1 VDLRSLRYA
10 ITLAEELHFGRS
22 ARREFISAQ
31 SFGASIKR
39 LEHHVGFAIFHRSS
53 RRVSLTPR
61 GVAFVARARVVL
73 DELDELR
80 LGPSTEL
87 EASGHQEL
95 VIGTLGFGL
104 AELWAPVWDVFRTT
118 APHVRLRHRDLDL
131 VTQHQMVQ
139 SGAVDAGIVF
149 DLGPVDGLRIDDVY
163 FASRVAVVPAW
174 SELAQLDV
182 VSASDLADV
191 EWIGMSPV
199 DGMLGWL
206 GPAADACRPSGVTR
220 PDSIANAVAVTGGVG
235 LHAAPAA
242 RYYPRPD
249 VTYVPAEGPGC
260 SIAIATRE
268 DDDRA
273 EVAALR
279 AAVTAALALAAP
291 GADRTDVG

>member
-1 VDLRSLRYA
+1 MRSLRYA
-10 ITLAEELHFGRS
+10 VTLAEELHFGRS
-22 ARREFISAQ
+22 AKREFISAQ
-31 SFGASIKR
+31 GFGERIRR
-39 LEHHVGFAIFHRSS
+39 LERDVGFAIFHRSS

-61 GVAFVARARVVL
+61 GVVFVARARVVL
-73 DELDELR
+73 DELDGMR
-80 LGPSTEL
+80 LDPSVKL

-104 AELWAPVWDVFRTT
+104 AELWAHVWDVFRTT
-118 APHVRLRHRDLDL
+118 EPRVRLRHRDLDL

-139 SGAVDAGIVF
+139 SGAVDVGIVF
-149 DLGPVDGLRIDDVY
+149 DLGPVDGLRIEDVY

-174 SELAQLDV
+174 SELAELDA

-206 GPAADACRPSGVTR
+206 GPAADACRPTGVTR

-242 RYYPRPD
+242 RYYPRAD
-249 VTYVPAEGPGC
+249 VRYLPAEGPGC
-260 SIAIATRE
+260 HIAIATRE
-268 DDDRA
+268 GDDRA
-273 EVAALR
+273 EVSALR
-279 AAVTAALALAAP
+279 AAVRTALALATC
-291 GADRTDVG
+291 GVNRTDFG

>member
-1 VDLRSLRYA
+1 MDLRALRYA

-22 ARREFISAQ
+22 AKREFISAQ
-31 SFGASIKR
+31 SFGERIR
-39 LEHHVGFAIFHRSS
+39 QLERDVGFAIFQRSS
-53 RRVSLTPR
+53 RRVSITPR

-73 DELDELR
+73 AELDELR
-80 LGPSTEL
+80 LGPSAERATSDH
-87 EASGHQEL
+87 AEL

-104 AELWAPVWDVFRTT
+104 AELWAQVLDVFRTT
-118 APHVRLRHRDLDL
+118 DPSVRLRHHDVDL
-131 VTQHQMVQ
+131 VTQHQMVL

-149 DLGPVDGLRIDDVY
+149 DLGPVEGLRLEDVY
-163 FASRVAVVPAW
+163 FAPRVAVVPAW
-174 SELAQLDV
+174 SELAELDV

-206 GPAADACRPSGVTR
+206 GPAADACRPSGVSR

-249 VTYVPAEGPGC
+249 VKYVPAEGPGC
-260 SIAIATRE
+260 YIAIATRE
-268 DDDRA
+268 EDDRA

-279 AAVTAALALAAP
+279 AAVTTAIALSA
-291 GADRTDVG
+291 GVADRTDFS

>member
-1 VDLRSLRYA
+1 MDVRSLRYA
-10 ITLAEELHFGRS
+10 VTLAEELHFGRS
-22 ARREFISAQ
+22 AKREFISEQ
-31 SFGASIKR
+31 SFGERIRR
-39 LEHHVGFAIFHRSS
+39 LERDLGFAVFHRSS

-61 GVAFVARARVVL
+61 GVALIARARVVL
-73 DELDELR
+73 DELDALR
-80 LGPSTEL
+80 LGPGAERGTSD
-87 EASGHQEL
+87 HREL
-95 VIGTLGFGL
+95 VVGTLGFGL

-118 APHVRLRHRDLDL
+118 APGVRLRHRDLDL

-149 DLGPVDGLRIDDVY
+149 DIGPVDGLRIDVVY

-174 SELAQLDV
+174 SDLAELDV
-182 VSASDLADV
+182 VTASDLADV

-220 PDSIANAVAVTGGVG
+220 PDAIANAVAVTGGVG

-249 VTYVPAEGPGC
+249 VKYVPAEGPGC
-260 SIAIATRE
+260 GIAIATRV

-273 EVAALR
+273 GVAALR
-279 AAVTAALALAAP
+279 AAVSAALAL
-291 GADRTDVG
+291 GTGVADRTDFG

>member
-1 VDLRSLRYA
+1 VDVRSLRYA
-10 ITLAEELHFGRS
+10 VTLAEELHFGRS
-22 ARREFISAQ
+22 AKREFISAQ
-31 SFGASIKR
+31 SFGERIRR
-39 LEHHVGFAIFHRSS
+39 LNHDVGFAIFHRSS

-61 GVAFVARARVVL
+61 GTVFVAGARVVL
-73 DELDELR
+73 DELDGLR
-80 LGPSTEL
+80 LDRSSRP
-87 EASGHQEL
+87 EASDRQQL

-104 AELWAPVWDVFRTT
+104 AELWARVWDVFRTT
-118 APHVRLRHRDLDL
+118 EPHVRLRHRDLDL

-139 SGAVDAGIVF
+139 SGAVDVGIVF

-163 FASRVAVVPAW
+163 FAARVAVVPAS
-174 SELAQLDV
+174 SELAELDV

-191 EWIGMSPV
+191 DWIGMSPV

-249 VTYVPAEGPGC
+249 VRYIPAEGPGC
-260 SIAIATRE
+260 HIAIATRE
-268 DDDRA
+268 DDDRS

-279 AAVTAALALAAP
+279 AAVTTALALAAG
-291 GADRTDVG
+291 GADHTDFG

>member
-1 VDLRSLRYA
+1 VDSRSLRYA

-22 ARREFISAQ
+22 AQREYISAQ
-31 SFGASIKR
+31 SFGEHIRR
-39 LEHHVGFAIFHRSS
+39 LERDVGFAIFHRSS
-53 RRVSLTPR
+53 RRVSLTPQ

-73 DELDELR
+73 DEIDGLH
-80 LGPSTEL
+80 LGPTTTP
-87 EASGHQEL
+87 EASDHREL

-104 AELWAPVWDVFRTT
+104 AELWSHVWDVLRTT
-118 APHVRLRHRDLDL
+118 DPGVRLRHRDLDL

-149 DLGPVDGLRIDDVY
+149 DLGPVDGLRIDGVY
-163 FASRVAVVPAW
+163 SAPRVAVVPAR
-174 SELAQLDV
+174 SELAELDV
-182 VSASDLADV
+182 ISASDLADV

-206 GPAADACRPSGVTR
+206 GPAADACHPSGVTR
-220 PDSIANAVAVTGGVG
+220 PDSIANAVAITGGVG

-249 VTYVPAEGPGC
+249 VKYVPAEGPGC
-260 SIAIATRE
+260 CIAIATRE

-279 AAVTAALALAAP
+279 AAVTTALALTA
-291 GADRTDVG
+291 GVVDRTDFA